1 MEITLYEICD
11 EVLGYVTETITNIYG
26 NRIEKIS
33 SELIQFLTTDNSC
46 YEDIF
51 NQFTSFEFTEDKTQY
66 KRVMMLI
73 IFSSSYY
80 FALYSIKNEMNVD
93 VNKNIIEELEGLDYK
108 NIIKMFYN
116 WEKSP
121 KIIDYIEDYCDFYA
135 KNYIFKNNCM
145 EEVINQRK
153 LDFICKINPFE
164 ILNYLDYLD
173 PDMLLESEKM
183 IQKFIDLYD
192 ISLCHC
198 RLDEIG
204 EGNNYEN
211 FNDFVADVIKE
222 KIEEEFVTEEKI
234 RQFYSYIISNVYEA
248 FIIYHHTDKLLIK
261 RYPSLGEVFL
271 KNDIN
276 FNHIYD
282 KILNDNEF
290 LLKIID
296 FFVDI
301 NDDIFESDLLSRRL
315 DFKKIGNIEILRKL
329 DPFYEEEEI
338 IYSKILEKRY
348 PN

>member
-11 EVLGYVTETITNIYG
+11 EVLGYVTETITNVYG
-26 NRIEKIS
+26 DRIDKIS
-33 SELIQFLTTDNSC
+33 LELIKFLTTDNSR
-46 YEDIF
+46 YDEVF
-51 NQFTSFEFTEDKTQY
+51 EQVTSFEFANDKSYY
-66 KRVMMLI
+66 KKIMMLI

-80 FALYSIKNEMNVD
+80 LSLYDIKNEMNVD
-93 VNKNIIEELEGLDYK
+93 VSKSIIEELEGLDYK

-116 WEKSP
+116 WEKNS
-121 KIIDYIEDYCDFYA
+121 KIIGYIENYCDFYA

-261 RYPSLGEVFL
+261 RYPLLGEELL
-271 KNDIN
+271 KDDIS
-276 FNHIYD
+276 FNSIYE
-282 KILNDNEF
+282 KVLNDNEF
-290 LLKIID
+290 LLKVID

-301 NDDIFESDLLSRRL
+301 NDDIFENDLLNRRL
-315 DFKKIGNIEILRKL
+315 DFKKIGNVEILRRL

-338 IYSKILEKRY
+338 VYAKILEKRY